1 VCLESIF
8 QSRYGD
14 LDTCPKCGVIGTKF
28 YKVTGRK
35 CYACKECSYQLH
47 PLAQTIFHKS
57 HIPLTSWFYVM
68 YLFSVAKNG
77 VAAKEVE
84 RHLGVSY
91 ETAHRMCK
99 QIRTAMAQGGMVPKL
114 SGTVEADETYFGA
127 RKWNRGQKYNADH
140 KTPILGAVEKKGRAR
155 IAVTD
160 VASTERTKSF
170 LSGTVAIGS
179 TLHTDESPLYAWTK
193 ADYYRQAVKHSALE
207 YARDGVHTNTI
218 EGFWGQLKRSINGTY
233 HHVSKSYLQNYVDEF
248 VFRYNHRGEAVY
260 PVLLAQVSRRVL

>member
-1 VCLESIF
+1 
-8 QSRYGD
+8 
-14 LDTCPKCGVIGTKF
+14 
-28 YKVTGRK
+28 
-35 CYACKECSYQLH
+35 
-47 PLAQTIFHKS
+47 
-57 HIPLTSWFYVM
+57 M